1 MGARLALCTG
11 MMLVAVAGA
20 SAQEDTGSPK
30 EQAPAP
36 QRAQSPAPSQA
47 PAPQQAQPPAP
58 SQAPAP
64 EQTQPPAPSQGQ
76 VPQLPPVTVITPK
89 EQQAAK
95 PKPQVKQGGPINAGR
110 APSQGARSPEAA
122 SQASAAP
129 PEGTV
134 GSQNAN
140 AVPPE
145 FVTKVESLNAA
156 REFILPKI
164 GVNSYNLDRQ
174 AIEALPQGDN
184 TPLDKVLLQTPG
196 VSQDSA
202 ASGNL
207 HIRNEHANLQ
217 YRINGI
223 QLPDGLSG
231 FGTILETSLIG
242 NMAVVTGALPA
253 QYGLRTSG
261 LIDIQTRTG
270 TSDPHGEISVYGG
283 SHDTFTSTL
292 QYGGVSGN
300 TEYFFTGRFLE
311 NNVGIENPT
320 PAYNA
325 IHDETEQERF
335 FSYVSTVLPDNA
347 RWTMMTGGY
356 VGHFQIPNSPGQ
368 PPQYCTPATCAFDS
382 SKLNETQLEQNY
394 FGILAFQKSTGFA
407 DYQFSYFSRFASVH
421 YMPDPVGDLVFN
433 GIATDV
439 LRTSFLNGI
448 QTDGAFRIAPDHT
461 LRAGMVIT
469 AEQTNVTDAATVF
482 LSGTAGP
489 NGNQLGDP
497 STPTGVAAPVQRL
510 DQEAKLGWLAG
521 VYLQDEWRITNTL
534 TLNAGLRFDQMWQYV
549 DANQL
554 SPRIAAVYKP
564 FDGTVLHAGYARYFT
579 PPPQAVG
586 APENYALF
594 NNTVAA
600 ASVTPQTVPG
610 LVISP
615 SLPERSHYFDAGV
628 TQVLLP
634 GLEAGLT
641 GYYKIAQDLIDDGQ
655 FGQAY
660 VLTAFNYAHA
670 QNEGLELKLKY
681 SKDGVLVYGNLAWAK
696 QQATQFV
703 SNQYL
708 IDLPVYEY
716 ALTDYIYTDHC
727 QLLTVSGGV
736 SYPIWENTKG
746 SVDVLYGSGL
756 RSGFANTTTVS
767 PYTQVNLGL
776 SHEFNLPDWK
786 PFTLRFDV
794 VNLLDDVYLI
804 RSGTGIG
811 VFAPQYGPRR
821 GFFVGFS
828 QKF

>member
-11 MMLVAVAGA
+11 MMLVAVARA

-36 QRAQSPAPSQA
+36 QQAQSPAPSQG
-47 PAPQQAQPPAP
+47 
-58 SQAPAP
+58 PAP
-64 EQTQPPAPSQGQ
+64 EQTQPPAPSQRQ

-368 PPQYCTPATCAFDS
+368 PPQYCTPATCGFDS

-421 YMPDPVGDLVFN
+421 YMPDPVGDLIFN

-461 LRAGMVIT
+461 LRAGVVIT

-521 VYLQDEWRITNTL
+521 VYIQDEWRITDTL

-564 FDGTVLHAGYARYFT
+564 LDGTAFHAGYARYFS

-586 APENYALF
+586 APENYLLF
-594 NNTVAA
+594 TNTVAA
-600 ASVTPQTVPG
+600 AEVGNPGSV
-610 LVISP
+610 LKNVIIND

-628 TQVLLP
+628 TQVIIP
-634 GLEAGLT
+634 GLEAGLSA
-641 GYYKIAQDLIDDGQ
+641 YYKIAQDLIDDGQ

-660 VLTAFNYAHA
+660 VLTAFNYAKGE
-670 QNEGLELKLKY
+670 NEGLELKLKY
-681 SKDGVLVYGNLAWAK
+681 SKDGVLVYGNLAWAR
-696 QQATQFV
+696 QVATQFV
-703 SNQYL
+703 TNQYL
-708 IDLPVYEY
+708 QGADEYLY
-716 ALTDYIYTDHC
+716 ALTHYIYTDHA
-727 QLLTVSGGV
+727 QTLTASAGV
-736 SYPIWENTKG
+736 SYPILENTKG
-746 SVDVLYGSGL
+746 SVDMIYGSGL
-756 RSGFANTTTVS
+756 RSGFANTDTVA
-767 PYTQVNLGL
+767 PYTQVNVGL
-776 SHEFNLPDWK
+776 THEFILPDWK
-786 PFTLRFDV
+786 PFTVRFDV
-794 VNLLDDVYLI
+794 VNLFDEVYLL